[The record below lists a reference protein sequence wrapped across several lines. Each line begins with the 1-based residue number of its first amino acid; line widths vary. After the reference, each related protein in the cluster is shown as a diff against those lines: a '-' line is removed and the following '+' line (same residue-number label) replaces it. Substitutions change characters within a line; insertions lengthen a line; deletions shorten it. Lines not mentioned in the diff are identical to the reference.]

1 MCDIGEVIQET
12 MSSYEL
18 ELNGKTYQVKPV
30 RNLNGHSMGP
40 YHIHSGKSIPNIR
53 NNDARK
59 MEEGELYA
67 LETFGSIGRGQVGEE
82 GECSHYMIPFDK
94 IDQNVNIRNNK
105 AKALYSNIKNNY
117 GTLA

>member
-1 MCDIGEVIQET
+1 
-12 MSSYEL
+12 
-18 ELNGKTYQVKPV
+18 
-30 RNLNGHSMGP
+30 
-40 YHIHSGKSIPNIR
+40 
-53 NNDARK
+53 
-59 MEEGELYA
+59 
-67 LETFGSIGRGQVGEE
+67 VGEE